1 MEKIVALDL
10 FAGTGWGVACK
21 RLGIEEGG
29 VELMDEAVATR
40 TANGMVTLYRD
51 VWDGLLLDAESHA
64 LLYGE
69 YNLLIASP
77 PCQTFSAAG
86 KGAGRKALN
95 EVLEAIDQRAY
106 MNPEALLAF
115 GEAHDIRTALVLS
128 PLAYI
133 WRDRPQL
140 VALEQ
145 VPTVQPVWEA
155 YAEVMRQWGYSV
167 ETRILNAEQYGV
179 PQTRR
184 RAILVANL
192 GGPVAL
198 PTPTHSRYYP
208 RTPEKLDP
216 GVLKWVTMAEALGW
230 GRTDAPSHTVTG
242 GVHGPTDRWASGGN
256 NVRKAMDAAIGGPNW
271 KPNPSPRPVDGRT
284 QYADRFDVEEVAT
297 IQTYPAD
304 TGWGFTNRPAMTVTG
319 HGLLTRSPTGQK
331 KAVVE
336 AAEAGEYRF
345 RPPYT
350 SETAEREDYQPQDSG
365 YLSMSEKY
373 HGDAV
378 NCIPEENA
386 IPQSYPAELRQP
398 IQDWKWKDA
407 PATTVAGD
415 PRITAREHHY
425 HGEQSKTSLR
435 LEQEEAHVL
444 QTFPQEPPFIWC
456 GSKSKVF
463 LQIGNAVP
471 PLLAQHIL
479 AALLESREAGELI

>member
-51 VWDGLLLDAESHA
+51 VWDGLLLSVEAHA
-64 LLYGE
+64 LLYGI

-95 EVLEAIDQRAY
+95 EVLQAIREEAYKDPAK
-106 MNPEALLAF
+106 LLAF

-155 YAEVMRQWGYSV
+155 YAEVMRGWGYSV

-192 GGPVAL
+192 GGPVSL

-216 GVLKWVTMAEALGW
+216 GVLKWVSMAEALGW

-256 NVRKAMDAAIGGPNW
+256 NVRKAMDAAIGGANW
-271 KPNPSPRPVDGRT
+271 KANPSPRPVDGRT
-284 QYADRFDVEEVAT
+284 QYADRFDVEEVAA
-297 IQTYPAD
+297 IQTYPVYRNGNQA
-304 TGWGFTNRPAMTVTG
+304 NAAKRPMDAPAPTVHFG
-319 HGLLTRSPTGQK
+319 GRSNKVEWMAPELAGDPS
-331 KAVVE
+331 ASGRRVEPEE
-336 AAEAGEYRF
+336 AAV
-345 RPPYT
+345 
-350 SETAEREDYQPQDSG
+350 
-365 YLSMSEKY
+365 L
-373 HGDAV
+373 
-378 NCIPEENA
+378 
-386 IPQSYPAELRQP
+386 QSYPAELRQP

-479 AALLESREAGELI
+479 AALLESKEVGELI